1 MCVRM
6 CVYECVFVILS
17 INNKP
22 IIVSIAEGSDGKGE
36 WLPRWIQRVHYHLR
50 LVHHHKTDN
59 TSTKPKHKISIS
71 TNKHKHKKQVKKANS
86 LHLSIFDS
94 QIPDLLTS
102 HAIKVP
108 PELLS
113 LGAFTVSLSATEM
126 LAWWNVK
133 CQTSTKP
140 KSVAELTQKSQN
152 KTF

>member
-22 IIVSIAEGSDGKGE
+22 IVVSIAEGSDGKGE

-86 LHLSIFDS
+86 LHLYLIARCQAS
-94 QIPDLLTS
+94 PHT

-108 PELLS
+108 PELHN
-113 LGAFTVSLSATEM
+113 LGVLMASTGSLSAIVM
-126 LAWWNVK
+126 LAW
-133 CQTSTKP
+133 
-140 KSVAELTQKSQN
+140 
-152 KTF
+152 